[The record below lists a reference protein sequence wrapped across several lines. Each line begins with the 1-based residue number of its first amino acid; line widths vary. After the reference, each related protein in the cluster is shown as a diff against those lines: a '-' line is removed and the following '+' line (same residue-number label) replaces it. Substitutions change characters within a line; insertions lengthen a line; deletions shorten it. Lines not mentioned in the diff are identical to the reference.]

1 MLFSLCAVAPF
12 VPSSFAPSVVSR
24 KDADTVVVLICPFK
38 YTGNP
43 PAVCT
48 WRRFDN
54 DNISHELTMEKI
66 SDESNCVVRFLFGED
81 DNGLYQCTGHNLVG
95 NTMYTFPDRFIV
107 ESKQVL
113 PLACTY

>member
-12 VPSSFAPSVVSR
+12 VPSSFVPSVVSR
-24 KDADTVVVLICPFK
+24 EDADTVVVLICPFK

-48 WRRFDN
+48 WCRFDN
-54 DNISHELTMEKI
+54 DNISHELTMQI
-66 SDESNCVVRFLFGED
+66 SDPSNCVVQFYFSEN

-95 NTMYTFPDRFIV
+95 NTTYTFPERFIV
-107 ESKQVL
+107 ESEQVL
-113 PLACTY
+113 PVACTY